1 MLAWSLHDVML
12 YGSLW
17 RALGYNAA
25 EAQCPTLHKSWGGCM
40 GRLCPEMKGAVV
52 IDDVVTA
59 VRFLLSFFRPRSRSE
74 VQWSQHGHGTVI

>member
-1 MLAWSLHDVML
+1 M
-12 YGSLW
+12 
-17 RALGYNAA
+17 
-25 EAQCPTLHKSWGGCM
+25 EACGEHLDIMQLKHSAQPCTSPGGGCM